1 MATSVPCCGHVG
13 DAAETASTLSAR
25 PAASAFTRLLFL
37 VTALFIIAGI
47 SGDGVA
53 DVDPRELPL
62 FIPPPPLLPPQPLAE
77 CVDSTSFSVSLLRLQ
92 GTENTP
98 LATAEVL
105 LSDRVLGRDRNPPS
119 SSSFSDV
126 NTSPLLQRE

>member
-37 VTALFIIAGI
+37 VTAPFIIAGI

-62 FIPPPPLLPPQPLAE
+62 LMPPPPPPPLVE

-98 LATAEVL
+98 LPTAEVL

-126 NTSPLLQRE
+126 NTSPLLQHE

>member
-62 FIPPPPLLPPQPLAE
+62 FIPPQPLAE

>member
-37 VTALFIIAGI
+37 VTAPFIIAGI
-47 SGDGVA
+47 SGEGVA
-53 DVDPRELPL
+53 DVDPRELPPL
-62 FIPPPPLLPPQPLAE
+62 IPPPSPPPPLVE
-77 CVDSTSFSVSLLRLQ
+77 CVDSTSFSVLLLRLQ

-126 NTSPLLQRE
+126 NTSPLLQHE